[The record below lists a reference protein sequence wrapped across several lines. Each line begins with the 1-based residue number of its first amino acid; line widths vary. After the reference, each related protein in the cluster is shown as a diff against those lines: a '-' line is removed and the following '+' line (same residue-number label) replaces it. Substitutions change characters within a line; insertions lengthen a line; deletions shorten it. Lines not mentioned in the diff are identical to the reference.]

1 MFGRLAVQPLLLLC
15 LIKWFLRW
23 RSYSEFQWRQDL
35 FHRCRAR
42 NRQSYVCPI
51 IAMCF
56 KSYCY
61 HYFHD
66 TSGISCIYSILCI
79 LSSKWF
85 ASRLKI
91 WGFVIPNNSN
101 IFVLETWNEFIS
113 NSCFSPVSDQL
124 IYTVLIS
131 MYTYIHVGTDTQGL
145 TQVHDHK
152 YHAHTHSVSSHEL
165 GNKHTHSHTFA
176 TRLKRL

>member
-66 TSGISCIYSILCI
+66 TSGISCIYILVLYI

-85 ASRLKI
+85 ASRWVTTENLRFCDTKQLKYLRLRNLKWI
-91 WGFVIPNNSN
+91 HFKQLLLSSQWSINCYCSYLYVHIY
-101 IFVLETWNEFIS
+101 
-113 NSCFSPVSDQL
+113 SCRNR
-124 IYTVLIS
+124 YT
-131 MYTYIHVGTDTQGL
+131 GTNT
-145 TQVHDHK
+145 
-152 YHAHTHSVSSHEL
+152 SSW
-165 GNKHTHSHTFA
+165 S
-176 TRLKRL
+176 